1 MKYVA
6 WLMVV
11 LLLCAFG
18 GFGYLYMT
26 ANIVVA
32 SIALSTQPAADQQ
45 ALFDDLKARLENGT
59 ALGTVFQ
66 PAVSGGPEEYAF
78 YTYTLHLKN
87 QSFLQADM
95 IEIQIVPM
103 DGDVLQ
109 LRQTQA
115 MAVGRRGEGDI
126 SGAIL
131 TKAGNHAVREIIITY
146 YVWGIPFNIKTTY
159 G

>member
-11 LLLCAFG
+11 LLLCAIG
-18 GFGYLYMT
+18 GIGYLYMT
-26 ANIVVA
+26 ANIVVT
-32 SIALSTQPAADQQ
+32 SIALSTQPATDQQ
-45 ALFDDLKARLENGT
+45 ALFADLKARLENGS

-66 PAVSGGPEEYAF
+66 SASLGGPEEYAF
-78 YTYTLHLKN
+78 YTYTLNLKN

-95 IEIQIVPM
+95 LEMQIVPM

-109 LRQTQA
+109 LRQTQPRA
-115 MAVGRRGEGDI
+115 IGSRGEGNI

-146 YVWGIPFNIKTTY
+146 YVWGIPFNMKTTY